1 MNDKKEFVRT
11 VLGDIDPKEMGVV
24 DCHDHLIKNGGPEV
38 EEHID
43 FLMIDINA
51 AKKELQ
57 NYLDAGGKTMVT
69 MDPPNVGRDVNRML
83 EIANDFKGK
92 AHLIMSTGFH
102 KAKFYDKHCSW
113 LKTVEEDKIVAMMV
127 AEIEEGMDKHSYNGP
142 VVERVSAKAGIIKVG
157 TGYASIDPLEQK
169 SLRIA
174 AKTNLATGVPIL
186 IHTQLGTMGLEVVDI
201 LLKLG
206 VSPKKIILSHL
217 NKNPD
222 KYYYEKICEKG
233 VFIAF
238 DGPDRVK
245 YYPDSTLAENMKYL
259 IDKGYQKQ
267 LLLAM
272 DAGRFYYQTAY
283 SETKG
288 HISFG
293 IAYMLTHFVP
303 LLKQIGVSQ
312 DAIDDILINNPQVAL
327 AFDNSKRG

>member
-1 MNDKKEFVRT
+1 MNNSKKFVRT

-24 DCHDHLIKNGGPEV
+24 DCHDHLIKNGGPEM
-38 EEHID
+38 EEHAD

-51 AKKELQ
+51 AEKELQ
-57 NYLDAGGKTMVT
+57 SYLDAGGKTMVT
-69 MDPPNVGRDVNRML
+69 MDPPNVGRDVPRMMQ
-83 EIANDFKGK
+83 IANDFKGK
-92 AHLIMSTGFH
+92 ANLIMATGFH
-102 KAKFYDKHCSW
+102 KAKFYDKYCSW
-113 LKTVEEDKIVAMMV
+113 LKTVSEDKIVDMMV
-127 AEIEEGMDKHSYNGP
+127 AEIEEGMDIHSYNGP
-142 VVERVSAKAGIIKVG
+142 VVERGSAKAGIIKVG
-157 TGYASIDPLEQK
+157 TGYGSIDPLEQK

-174 AKTNLATGVPIL
+174 AKTYLKTGVPIL
-186 IHTQLGTMGLEVVDI
+186 IHTQLGTMALDVSKI
-201 LLKLG
+201 LISLG
-206 VSPKKIILSHL
+206 VDPQKIILSHL

-222 KYYYEKICEKG
+222 KYYYEKVCQLG

-245 YYPDSTLAENMKYL
+245 YYPDSLLAENIKWL

-288 HISFG
+288 HQSYG

-303 LLKQIGVSQ
+303 LLKEIGVSQ
-312 DAIDDILINNPQVAL
+312 AAVDDILINNPQVAL
-327 AFDNSKRG
+327 AFDLTKRS